1 MRNITSTKNIRS
13 GSSMRNGAMKYI
25 IIIVVVV
32 VGLGPAG
39 SLYGGFCVTCVVE
52 PSRENEVNRSS
63 SKERQ
68 QKAKIL

>member
-1 MRNITSTKNIRS
+1 
-13 GSSMRNGAMKYI
+13 MRNGAMKYI

-32 VGLGPAG
+32 VVGLGPAIQPAG

-68 QKAKIL
+68 QKAKML